1 MRCSLLCPWHG
12 TDCPSCIPNYGSGW
26 IHAGIRY
33 APALRP
39 ASPSS
44 RCSLLLKASNKYPQS
59 TLTATGDN
67 CICFTDELENVE
79 QWDLPREPGPVA
91 RARAACQVPG
101 PARGEERTRGRA
113 GALAGHCCPRP
124 RRHSREQPPGCSES
138 HLGHVTLGPP
148 CWHGGTAG
156 GTATPRSLHP
166 SPVAPKARA
175 GSDLA
180 AWHGSSGST
189 GAPWQRGTKR
199 KPRVASRLPPPRVT
213 SAAQRTGCAAVSGRL
228 QD

>member
-12 TDCPSCIPNYGSGW
+12 TDCPSRVPNYGSGW

-33 APALRP
+33 GPALRP

-91 RARAACQVPG
+91 RARAACQV
-101 PARGEERTRGRA
+101 
-113 GALAGHCCPRP
+113 
-124 RRHSREQPPGCSES
+124 
-138 HLGHVTLGPP
+138 LGPVRWRGANLWP
-148 CWHGGTAG
+148 SRHPGRTLLPA
-156 GTATPRSLHP
+156 ATLRQPRA
-166 SPVAPKARA
+166 APRLLRVTPGARQA
-175 GSDLA
+175 GSSPLA
-180 AWHGSSGST
+180 
-189 GAPWQRGTKR
+189 WQRGRWDGHPT
-199 KPRVASRLPPPRVT
+199 LPPSIPCG
-213 SAAQRTGCAAVSGRL
+213 S
-228 QD
+228 